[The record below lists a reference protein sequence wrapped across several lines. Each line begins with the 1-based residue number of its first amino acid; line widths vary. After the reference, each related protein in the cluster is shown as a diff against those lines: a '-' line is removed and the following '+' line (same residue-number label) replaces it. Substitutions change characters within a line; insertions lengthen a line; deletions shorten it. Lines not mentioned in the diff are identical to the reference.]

1 MSFLLYS
8 VNVMDHI
15 DLFSNIKP
23 TLHFW
28 NRLDLLYITH
38 FMYYWIQIVILEEG
52 NMRVIGKLWFFI
64 MSWFNTKCIFKNF
77 FCILSVRKP
86 YPSTGLLLWLKKK
99 KKKTVLKEQQQRKT
113 FTNPKVTLASIT
125 DRKDENSYQFL
136 KNYLLR
142 P

>member
-1 MSFLLYS
+1 MFMSFLLYS

-99 KKKTVLKEQQQRKT
+99 KKKNCLKRKT
-113 FTNPKVTLASIT
+113 TK
-125 DRKDENSYQFL
+125 KDFYQPQSYSCKHNRL
-136 KNYLLR
+136 
-142 P
+142 

>member
-8 VNVMDHI
+8 VSAVDHI
-15 DLFSNIKP
+15 DLFSTLNA

-28 NRLDLLYITH
+28 NRLNLLCITH

-64 MSWFNTKCIFKNF
+64 MSWFNTKCIFKIF
-77 FCILSVRKP
+77 FCILSVWEP
-86 YPSTGLLLWLKKK
+86 YPSTGLLLWF
-99 KKKTVLKEQQQRKT
+99 KKKTVLKEQQQKT

-125 DRKDENSYQFL
+125 DCKDENSHQFL